1 MYLSDAY
8 IDKRVKV
15 LRALVKEDKKRRFYD
30 LGIIPEMIIKPL
42 FRSPFGDPTAFLING
57 SVIAL
62 RKEDTSLIEVAYE

>member
-15 LRALVKEDKKRRFYD
+15 LRVLVKEDKKRRFYD
-30 LGIIPEMIIKPL
+30 LGIIPEMIVKPL

-62 RKEDTSLIEVAYE
+62 RREDTSLIEVAYE

>member
-1 MYLSDAY
+1 MYLSDTY

-15 LRALVKEDKKRRFYD
+15 LRVLVKEDKKRRFYD

>member
-15 LRALVKEDKKRRFYD
+15 SRVLVKEDKKRRFYD

>member
-15 LRALVKEDKKRRFYD
+15 LRVLVKEDKKRRFYD

>member
-15 LRALVKEDKKRRFYD
+15 LRVLVKEDKKRRFYD

-62 RKEDTSLIEVAYE
+62 RKEDTSCRKS

>member
-15 LRALVKEDKKRRFYD
+15 LRVLVKEDKKRRFYD

-62 RKEDTSLIEVAYE
+62 RREDTSLIEVAYE

>member
-15 LRALVKEDKKRRFYD
+15 LRILVKEDKKRRFYD